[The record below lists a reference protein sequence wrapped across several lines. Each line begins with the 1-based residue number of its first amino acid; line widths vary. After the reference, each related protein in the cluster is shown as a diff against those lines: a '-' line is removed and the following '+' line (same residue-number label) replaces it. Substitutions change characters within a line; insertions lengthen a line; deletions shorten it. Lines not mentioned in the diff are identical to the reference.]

1 MSEANMLD
9 IIRAYLEQHHLLPEE
24 GIVVVAVSG
33 GADSLCLLHLLHRLC
48 GPGKQYPTVQLHVA
62 HLNHQLRG
70 QESERDASLV
80 AQLACSWGLPVTIGS
95 IDVSALARQE
105 QRSLEDA
112 ARVARYRFL
121 REVARGQLIAV
132 AHHRDD
138 QVETLLLHW
147 LRGGGLASMVGLQP
161 RQQDIIRP
169 LLCVTH
175 VDTLAYCK
183 QNNLVPL
190 EDASNSDL
198 RFLRNRIRHQLLP
211 LLTELNPGIRE
222 TLLRNAE
229 TMQVDFAWI
238 EDQIDTCW
246 PQVVSS
252 QEGDRVVLR
261 LSVLRKLPLSLQRHL
276 LRRVT
281 ALLHAGQSPLELRH
295 YRLVEQLMERQSSG
309 ATLTLHLPDHL
320 HVRCTGNTLEF
331 QLVHEK
337 YGKTEVPTEPVEVQ
351 LPIPGQVAVAG
362 TSWIATAEMLSDDL
376 LQQVRTAL
384 EHQDWAAVWRVLPS
398 THYTVYVDA
407 DKLIGDQESR
417 NPPFLRV
424 RTRRNGDRIRPLGMA
439 YEKKVQDILVDKHV
453 PRAERNQIPLFFTRT
468 YCVWLAGIHLDDRVR
483 LTKETRSII
492 RLSVF
497 QDHHS
502 KDEM

>member
-1 MSEANMLD
+1 MLD
-9 IIRAYLEQHHLLPEE
+9 IIRAYLEQYHLLSE
-24 GIVVVAVSG
+24 GGTVVVAVSG

-70 QESERDASLV
+70 QESEQDAAVV
-80 AQLACSWGLPVTIGS
+80 AQLARSWNLPVTIGS
-95 IDVSALARQE
+95 VDVSALARQE

-121 REVARGQLIAV
+121 REVAQGQLIAV

-169 LLCVTH
+169 LLCITH
-175 VDTLAYCK
+175 ADTVAYCK
-183 QNNLVPL
+183 QHDLRPL
-190 EDASNSDL
+190 EDMSNSDL

-238 EDQIDTCW
+238 EDQIDTYW
-246 PQVVSS
+246 PQVVSC
-252 QEGDRVVLR
+252 QEGDRIVLR
-261 LSVLRKLPLSLQRHL
+261 LSVLREFPLSLQRHL

-281 ALLHAGQSPLELRH
+281 ALLYAGQSPLELRH
-295 YRLVEQLMERQSSG
+295 YRLIEQLMERQSGG
-309 ATLTLHLPDHL
+309 AALTLHLPNHL

-331 QLVHEK
+331 QRVHEESS
-337 YGKTEVPTEPVEVQ
+337 KTEAFTEPMEVQ

-362 TSWIATAEMLSDDL
+362 TSWIATAEMLPDDL
-376 LQQVRTAL
+376 LQQVRKVL
-384 EHQDWAAVWRVLPS
+384 EHQDWAAVWHILPA
-398 THYTVYVDA
+398 TRYTVYVDA
-407 DKLIGDQESR
+407 DKLTSDQESHVL
-417 NPPFLRV
+417 PILRV
-424 RTRRNGDRIRPLGMA
+424 RTRRNGDRMRPLGMA
-439 YEKKVQDILVDKHV
+439 CEKKVQDILVDKHV
-453 PRAERNQIPLFFTRT
+453 PRAERDQIPLFFAKKH
-468 YCVWLAGIHLDDRVR
+468 CVWLAGIHLDDRVR
-483 LTKETRSII
+483 LTKETRHIV

-497 QDHHS
+497 QEYSD